1 MASTVYLV
9 SMAVMGI
16 LALLVVALTATGRD
30 WFDYSPRIG
39 SPDRDTLSTLAS
51 SPRAWVVLFF
61 LLVAVVLGA
70 TLSTLGGGSAAPVL
84 ALIGLL
90 LVGFLVLG
98 TYAMGRSLGHPHAY
112 AIGETVITLGALLL
126 VVLAA
131 YLLTS
136 FGA

>member
-30 WFDYSPRIG
+30 WYDYTPRI
-39 SPDRDTLSTLAS
+39 SPPERDTLSELAS

-61 LLVAVVLGA
+61 LVVAVVLGA
-70 TLSTLGGGSAAPVL
+70 TLSTLGGGSATPAL
-84 ALIGLL
+84 ALVGL
-90 LVGFLVLG
+90 LVLG
-98 TYAMGRSLGHPHAY
+98 FVVLGVYAAGRSRGHPHAY
-112 AIGETVITLGALLL
+112 AVGESVITLGALLL
-126 VVLAA
+126 LVITV

>member
-9 SMAVMGI
+9 SMAVMGL

-30 WFDYSPRIG
+30 WYDYTPRIG
-39 SPDRDTLSTLAS
+39 PPKRDTLSELAS

-61 LLVAVVLGA
+61 LVVAVVLGA
-70 TLSTLGGGSAAPVL
+70 TLSTLGGGSATPAIAVV
-84 ALIGLL
+84 GL
-90 LVGFLVLG
+90 LVLG
-98 TYAMGRSLGHPHAY
+98 FLIVGVYAAGRSRGHPHAY
-112 AIGETVITLGALLL
+112 AVGETVLTLGALLL
-126 VVLAA
+126 LVLTA